1 MSLRSRMI
9 GGVTGVLLLVWALV
23 TLNLMVDGY
32 ARQRA
37 HAQDK
42 ARFLGI
48 LLEAWVNE
56 ARDPSGGMKDFERR
70 LSDSGLVD
78 GWLIASRDRGRWTVR
93 SSRPVETAVPL
104 EDAPHLQAA
113 LDSEHIQVKA
123 DTDRRIAYL
132 RIAGGPIEVYAVRL
146 DLKPDLVPAS
156 PITNTLWASV
166 AILVL
171 GAVTLVL
178 LTYALLNRLVLEPL
192 SSMVE
197 ASRRVSEGDYSRRIP
212 PPARGDEVATMIQA
226 FNSMMEKLDA
236 YHQTL
241 QEDIKKARD
250 RITNTERKLFHAQR
264 LSTTGTLAAGI
275 AHEINNPL
283 GGMMNAAGALRSGK
297 LDPAKQAEYLELIS
311 DGLSRIRG
319 IVQKILH
326 YRPMAFQAVP
336 VSLRETVV
344 RSIAFLE
351 HKARQRRVEIRNDV
365 DPALPPVHGDPLELQ
380 QAFLNILMNA
390 VDACEE
396 GKGRIRV
403 SHEIVGDDV
412 RISISDNGI
421 GMTPEEADRALDPFY
436 TTKDAGEGSGL
447 GLPVA
452 SSIVENHGGRLRIR
466 SRKGEGTEVT
476 IELPLGPAPGG
487 ARAPAVHI

>member
-1 MSLRSRMI
+1 MTLRVRMI

-23 TLNLMVDGY
+23 TLNLMIDGY

-56 ARDPSGGMKDFERR
+56 ARDPSGGLKDFERR
-70 LSDSGLVD
+70 LSDAGLVD
-78 GWLIASRDRGRWTVR
+78 GWLIAARDKGRWVVR
-93 SSRPVETAVPL
+93 SSRPLETAVPL
-104 EDAPHLQAA
+104 EDAPLLQAA
-113 LDSEHIQVKA
+113 LDSEHIQVR
-123 DTDRRIAYL
+123 TDAERRHAYL
-132 RIAGGPIEVYAVRL
+132 RIAGGPEVVYAVRL
-146 DLKPDLVPAS
+146 DLKPDLEPSQPV
-156 PITNTLWASV
+156 TNTLWASV

-171 GAVTLVL
+171 GAITLVL
-178 LTYALLNRLVLEPL
+178 LTYALLNRLVLAPL

-212 PPARGDEVATMIQA
+212 PPARHNEVATMIQA

-241 QEDIKKARD
+241 QSDIRKARE
-250 RITNTERKLFHAQR
+250 RITDTERKLFHAQR

-283 GGMMNAAGALRSGK
+283 GGMMNAAEALKSGK
-297 LDPAKQAEYLELIS
+297 LDAAKQAQYLELIA
-311 DGLSRIRG
+311 DGLNRVKA

-326 YRPMAFQAVP
+326 FRPQAFQPAPVP
-336 VSLRETVV
+336 VRETVDRAV
-344 RSIAFLE
+344 SFLD
-351 HKARQRRVEIRNDV
+351 HKTSKLGIEILNEVPPEVE
-365 DPALPPVHGDPLELQ
+365 PVIGDALELQ
-380 QAFLNILMNA
+380 QAILNILMNA
-390 VDACEE
+390 VDAVEP

-403 SHEIVGDDV
+403 SHRREGGRV
-412 RISISDNGI
+412 RIIIEDNGM
-421 GMTPEEADRALDPFY
+421 GMSVEELERCMDPFY

-452 SSIVENHGGRLRIR
+452 ASIVENHGGRLQVR
-466 SRKGEGTEVT
+466 SEKGTGTTVT
-476 IELPLGPAPGG
+476 LELPAGEVPAAGG
-487 ARAPAVHI
+487 GG